1 MVYIF
6 FEEGDLC
13 LQCLFQLYPFK
24 DKRTQKLKRKKDEML
39 GLLVATKQHELD
51 LGSGYVGDLGNLLGS
66 VGEGGNS
73 VLAVLYAMSQK
84 FC

>member
-1 MVYIF
+1 
-6 FEEGDLC
+6 
-13 LQCLFQLYPFK
+13 
-24 DKRTQKLKRKKDEML
+24 ML